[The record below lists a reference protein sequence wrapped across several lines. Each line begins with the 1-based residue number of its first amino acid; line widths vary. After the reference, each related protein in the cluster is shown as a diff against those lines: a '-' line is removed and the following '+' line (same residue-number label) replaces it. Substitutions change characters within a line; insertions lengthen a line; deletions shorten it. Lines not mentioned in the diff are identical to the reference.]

1 MLSRIANTRILIQ
14 ASPLQ
19 NGDALD
25 FASLN
30 LGGLGAHALRCRTGM
45 DIKPHACKAP
55 KKQTQTNNYNT
66 GKNMNTKQT
75 TQTKPN
81 TFVRFKTPEYQL
93 ITEDSQKTNLSIPTL
108 LKKSYFSKRHQFKLI
123 NTEEIKPIIFH
134 LSKIGNNM
142 NQIAKQLNAGI
153 RNGFNTEYDN
163 MADEFRKVQQILVTV
178 YGLR

>member
-1 MLSRIANTRILIQ
+1 
-14 ASPLQ
+14 
-19 NGDALD
+19 
-25 FASLN
+25 
-30 LGGLGAHALRCRTGM
+30 
-45 DIKPHACKAP
+45 
-55 KKQTQTNNYNT
+55 
-66 GKNMNTKQT
+66 MNTKPT
-75 TQTKPN
+75 TQTKTN

-142 NQIAKQLNAGI
+142 NQIAKHLNAGI

-163 MADEFRKVQQILVTV
+163 MAEEFRKVQQVLVTV